1 MKSWVRDYLEPNCR
15 IWYDFGAARRTC
27 LLKKDVFSS
36 IQTHGSMLALLKVG
50 NQLLCNGK
58 VTAPPSTFSH
68 HKTAPAYDSHDQLMQ
83 DLEGYGKAQH
93 REAATRSRPRGRL
106 RTDALTSLRRGQGKI
121 KGRHEGI
128 VTDLKSFNRHTG
140 RAPCVGW
147 VWILTQVHLDS
158 LWDINILSIGVYS
171 SLSNRRLETGWVLEI
186 QELLLIILGYV
197 ILWQCYILKYLQMV
211 SGIVSKTF

>member
-1 MKSWVRDYLEPNCR
+1 MKSWIRDYLEPNYR
-15 IWYDFGAARRTC
+15 IWYDFGAARRTY

-58 VTAPPSTFSH
+58 ITAPPSTFSH
-68 HKTAPAYDSHDQLMQ
+68 HKTAPAYDSHNQLMQ

-93 REAATRSRPRGRL
+93 REAATRSRLRGRL
-106 RTDALTSLRRGQGKI
+106 RTDALTSPRRGQGKI
-121 KGRHEGI
+121 KGRREGI
-128 VTDLKSFNRHTG
+128 FTDLKSFNRHTG

-158 LWDINILSIGVYS
+158 LWDNQYS
-171 SLSNRRLETGWVLEI
+171 LNRRL
-186 QELLLIILGYV
+186 
-197 ILWQCYILKYLQMV
+197 
-211 SGIVSKTF
+211 F